1 MTNSNRLTLI
11 VLLLLIQ
18 SLSIAAIPE
27 RKGWWKFDNAS
38 NLLKSEPG
46 YGTDLILTGSH
57 SAASGPEAGNG
68 ATRIGAGSYYKMQ
81 HQIPANGGGSY
92 VNEYS
97 LQFDFKVSSTSV
109 WHSFFQTSPSNS
121 NDGDYFINPSG
132 NLGVAAVGYS
142 AFSVNPGEWYRLVIS
157 VKNGS
162 SFNCYLDGQFL
173 TVGNVQDVDG
183 RFSLENLLLIFADD
197 DGEDSEIYCSELA
210 IWDQPLSTEQASE
223 LGGFGHNAGLFLMTR
238 FPYLQAPGS
247 SSMTVC
253 WHDVASTNTR
263 VIYGLDST
271 LGTTI
276 NGSNELISDPF
287 RWHSVSLTG
296 LQPNTR
302 YYYKVASGDGES
314 GIYSFRTLPD
324 NSYKGKLRFILLS
337 DTHAS
342 DTTMAGKVLRAA
354 RQKIIDSYGPDI
366 ENHLNGIFHSGDI
379 VVSGDVP
386 KQYSMQYFQPLSALS
401 ANVPT
406 MVVAG
411 NHELESP
418 YFYQYLKMDE
428 LSAFPQNTALNEKI
442 WQIQYGNALFIG
454 LNTNI
459 SDQYG
464 ETQANWLDSRL
475 NAAETDASIDF
486 VYIFFHHPP
495 ISELW
500 VVGGTDY
507 VKSRLLPVMKKYS
520 KVSEIHYGHTHGY
533 ERGTETSEV
542 PGGDI
547 RMICNGGGGGALD
560 PWAAGE
566 NQDYNEIHIC
576 ISNYFFQLLEIDVE
590 DHSYQSSIF
599 SLGTLANPKNSELID
614 QWHKVKDQFKP
625 SKPSIESITPTEN
638 YIEFSSSV
646 FSGVDS
652 IMSVRFQVIDSSMNQ
667 TVLIDS
673 TINWTNI
680 YGVDSHGNPVDLNKN
695 INLYQH
701 RIGKSQLSASG
712 KYYLRV
718 RYRDQNLNWSNW
730 SEMTAF
736 NTLGIDEVHQTEQG
750 YQLDQNYPNPCLDKT
765 TIKYKLPTDGDV
777 SFYIYDINN
786 KLIEV
791 VKLGNKA
798 RGTHEFIYTPG
809 NHTGESLLYKMKVN
823 DVLISRKMIVLR

>member
-1 MTNSNRLTLI
+1 MPDRT
-11 VLLLLIQ
+11 
-18 SLSIAAIPE
+18 
-27 RKGWWKFDNAS
+27 GWWKFDIPS
-38 NLLKSEPG
+38 NLQKAESG
-46 YGTDLILTGSH
+46 YGADLILSGSH
-57 SAASGPEAGNG
+57 SSASGPEAGNG
-68 ATRIGAGSYYKMQ
+68 ATKIGAGSYYKMQ
-81 HQIPANGGGSY
+81 HLIPGNGGGSF
-92 VNEYS
+92 VNEYT
-97 LQFDFKVSSTSV
+97 LQFDFKVSSTTA
-109 WHSFFQTSPSNS
+109 WHAFFQTSQGNS
-121 NDGDYFINPSG
+121 NDGDFFINPSG
-132 NLGVAAVGYS
+132 NIGVAAVGYS
-142 AFSVNPGEWYRLVIS
+142 AYSVNPNEWYRLIIS

-162 SFNCYLDGQFL
+162 FFNCYLDGQFL

-210 IWDQPLSTEQASE
+210 IWDQALNTEQVNE

-238 FPYLQAPGS
+238 IPYLQAPGKT
-247 SSMTVC
+247 SMTVC

-263 VIYGLDST
+263 VSYGIDST
-271 LGTTI
+271 LGTVI
-276 NGSNELISDPF
+276 NGTNELISDPF

-296 LQPNTR
+296 LQANTR
-302 YYYKVASGDGES
+302 YYYKVGSGDGES
-314 GIYSFRTLPD
+314 GIYSFKTLPD
-324 NSYKGKLRFILLS
+324 NTYNGKLRFILLS

-366 ENHLNGIFHSGDI
+366 ENHLNGILHSGDI

-428 LSAFPQNTALNEKI
+428 LSAFPQNPALKEKI

-475 NAAETDASIDF
+475 NEAETDASIDF

-500 VVGGTDY
+500 IVGGTEY
-507 VKSRLLPVMKKYS
+507 VNSRLLPVMKKYS
-520 KVSEIHYGHTHGY
+520 KVREIHYGHTHGY
-533 ERGTETSEV
+533 ERGTETSEI

-547 RMICNGGGGGALD
+547 RMICNGGGGGGLD

-566 NQDYNEIHIC
+566 NQDYNDIHIC

-599 SLGTLANPKNSELID
+599 SLGTLSKPKNSELID
-614 QWHKVKDQFKP
+614 QWHKVKNQSRP
-625 SKPSIESITPTEN
+625 TKPSIESITSTEN
-638 YIEFSSSV
+638 YIEFTSSV
-646 FSGVDS
+646 FSGIDS
-652 IMSVRFQVIDSSMNQ
+652 IMSVRFQVIDSSMIQ
-667 TVLIDS
+667 SVAIDS
-673 TINWTNI
+673 TINWTNT
-680 YGVDSHGNPVDLNKN
+680 YGVDSNGNPIDLNKY
-695 INLYQH
+695 INLYQN
-701 RIGKSQLSASG
+701 RINKSQLSESG

-718 RYRDQNLNWSNW
+718 QYRDQNLNWSNW

-736 NTLGIDEVHQTEQG
+736 NPLGVKQNPKVEHG
-750 YQLDQNYPNPCLDKT
+750 YLLEQNYPNPFREKT
-765 TIKYKLPTDGDV
+765 TILYSLPKSGDV

-791 VKLGNKA
+791 IQQGKKSK
-798 RGTHEFIYTPG
+798 GTHEFIYSPRNLNTE
-809 NHTGESLLYKMKVN
+809 TLLYEMKVN
-823 DVLISRKMIVLR
+823 NIVISRKMICSK